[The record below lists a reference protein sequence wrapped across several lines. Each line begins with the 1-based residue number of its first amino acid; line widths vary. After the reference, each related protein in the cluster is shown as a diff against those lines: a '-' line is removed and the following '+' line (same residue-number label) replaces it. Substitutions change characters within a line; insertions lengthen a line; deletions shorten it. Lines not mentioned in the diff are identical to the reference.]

1 MTIRTDIPARA
12 LAQMRLV
19 AQTAKLPAALA
30 TAFAEGAARR
40 GMALAVAEQA
50 AQAAAFLVESDHSG
64 KVGETVL
71 ARMTDELLTRV
82 SGGDEAEP
90 NIIASDIL
98 LTYLAAED
106 AKTGPLVRGYDA
118 YSQGHSWDSPRGLAM
133 KSADALQAQIGVR
146 MGLKTEPGMGRDMGE
161 VSLAGIAMSLCRA
174 AGLRPFNGAEAI
186 RMAGQHTG
194 TDFSYTIT
202 NGLSGVVARGF
213 EAAEPA
219 IARAASE
226 VPAEDY
232 RQRNSVSL
240 SASAVPAKVVEGQKI
255 GYTTVSEKG
264 EMAAKP
270 DDYATIFAI
279 SNQALQ
285 NDSTAMNLFADM
297 GRKMVIG
304 AVAQFRNVL
313 LAPLVANAGLGQTM
327 TDTLTLFHATHGNL
341 AGAGAVPSVT
351 TLATAR
357 TAMRRQKDAM
367 GTILGIEPK
376 MLLVPPELETTAQQ
390 LVAQLSAAQ
399 TSNVNPF
406 SGQLE
411 VVTEAGLANTT
422 AWYLLGD
429 PAQVQGLTYAY
440 LEGRSAPS
448 VENRDGWD
456 TLGMEFRLVW
466 AVGAAFV
473 ETASWYRNPGV

>member
-133 KSADALQAQIGVR
+133 RSADALQAQIGVR

-240 SASAVPAKVVEGQKI
+240 SAYAVPAKVVEGQKI
-255 GYTTVSEKG
+255 GYATVSEKG

-327 TDTLTLFHATHGNL
+327 TDTLTLSQ
-341 AGAGAVPSVT
+341 PS
-351 TLATAR
+351 R
-357 TAMRRQKDAM
+357 
-367 GTILGIEPK
+367 
-376 MLLVPPELETTAQQ
+376 
-390 LVAQLSAAQ
+390 
-399 TSNVNPF
+399 F
-406 SGQLE
+406 S
-411 VVTEAGLANTT
+411 
-422 AWYLLGD
+422 
-429 PAQVQGLTYAY
+429 
-440 LEGRSAPS
+440 
-448 VENRDGWD
+448 
-456 TLGMEFRLVW
+456 TLGALRP
-466 AVGAAFV
+466 
-473 ETASWYRNPGV
+473 SR